1 MLSIV
6 ALFVVFSGLIVY
18 ATQVEPFDVGVS
30 FDQLAITLSAAGPPL
45 STALRRRIGRP
56 RKFAAP
62 SRAVTLTL
70 PETVIDTLSALDPD
84 LSRAVVA
91 LAKEPALANG
101 RPPAEVA
108 AFGRRAVIS
117 VRPTP
122 SLERRIGIE
131 LVPLPDGRALISFDQ
146 PKSIADVELLLNDA
160 LADPALADDD
170 RKVFEGITAILMEAR
185 RSNEV
190 SLLRRSIIVLE
201 SAGKAPKAVAKPPGR

>member
-1 MLSIV
+1 M
-6 ALFVVFSGLIVY
+6 
-18 ATQVEPFDVGVS
+18 
-30 FDQLAITLSAAGPPL
+30 
-45 STALRRRIGRP
+45 
-56 RKFAAP
+56 
-62 SRAVTLTL
+62 TLTL